1 MKILITGA
9 SSGIGYEISKELIN
23 EKHKLVLH
31 YNKNKKKLQ
40 PLLTKN
46 THAVSQDLS
55 TSLGAQQ
62 LYEQTIAHFGF
73 PDVLINNAGI
83 AISSSVNTDADFWNS
98 SWNKTLNVNLAAPAY
113 LCKCFINIKRNK
125 NIHSRFRIINIS
137 SRAAFRGE
145 TEDFISYACS
155 KGGVV
160 SLTKTIARSFG
171 KKDNVLAFTIAPGFV
186 KTEMIKDF
194 LNKEGENY
202 IKKGIVL
209 DRLTEPKDISPV
221 VSLIVSGK
229 LDHATGSTID
239 INGGSYLR

>member
-23 EKHKLVLH
+23 EKHELVLH

-46 THAVSQDLS
+46 THTVSQDLS
-55 TSLGAQQ
+55 SSLGAQQ
-62 LYEQTIAHFGF
+62 LYEQTIDHFGF

-83 AISSSVNTDADFWNS
+83 AISSSVSTDADFWNS
-98 SWNKTLNVNLAAPAY
+98 SWNKTLNLNLAAPAY
-113 LCKCFINIKRNK
+113 LSKCFINIKRKK

-145 TEDFISYACS
+145 TEDYISYACS
-155 KGGVV
+155 KGGMV

-194 LNKEGENY
+194 LNKEGEDY
-202 IKKGIVL
+202 VKKGIVL